1 MEFREMIFDARK
13 NFFNL
18 WIVWTVIGFVTLVAL
33 VITFSITETMP
44 PVCSG
49 EPFHERINK
58 LLVFYKV
65 PIGIMALLIPLL
77 ASLNSAHR
85 SEQTRVQ
92 IETANSQN
100 LFQNHFKHIEE
111 FEKYIKTHIP
121 FADILIGV
129 RQIYNKLFPGSR
141 DGNFETSYDLRC
153 FITEKSV
160 LIIRS
165 FENFNV
171 SEFTNNEAERW
182 LRSIFSSVTEI
193 ETYIGIKFPEDI
205 NINKLEER
213 WKYKT
218 EGPYYRRVIDRIIV
232 RLKLV
237 SEVMAFSNQ
246 EIPHPLAIIV
256 SVEVDNAG
264 VPTSS
269 NNHPPQKGF
278 DLFSGIETRG
288 T

>member
-1 MEFREMIFDARK
+1 
-13 NFFNL
+13 
-18 WIVWTVIGFVTLVAL
+18 
-33 VITFSITETMP
+33 
-44 PVCSG
+44 
-49 EPFHERINK
+49 
-58 LLVFYKV
+58 
-65 PIGIMALLIPLL
+65 
-77 ASLNSAHR
+77 
-85 SEQTRVQ
+85 
-92 IETANSQN
+92 
-100 LFQNHFKHIEE
+100 
-111 FEKYIKTHIP
+111 
-121 FADILIGV
+121 
-129 RQIYNKLFPGSR
+129 
-141 DGNFETSYDLRC
+141 
-153 FITEKSV
+153 
-160 LIIRS
+160 
-165 FENFNV
+165 
-171 SEFTNNEAERW
+171 